1 MVRQD
6 GDGVTRRDW
15 LALLAL
21 VAAWPARAREP
32 ARLTWIAPGT
42 AAIEAPRVAAFRAG
56 LGENGLVDGRDYVLE
71 MFYAEGDYQRFPEL
85 TRQALARDPAVLLV
99 VTIASVRAAQQAT
112 RTVPIIFMA
121 TNDPVGAGLIDSLA
135 RPGGNTTGVATM
147 ADDAAP
153 KLVEM
158 MHMALP
164 DARRVAVAINPGNA
178 TNRPIFERF
187 RAAGATVGLDVRA
200 VEVSAP
206 DAIDGCLGPATA
218 PQPDA
223 LIVTPDAM
231 LLELAGRVAT
241 LGRERRVP
249 VLGPFRELPE
259 AGGLLSYGPSLGAL
273 LKRSAAYVKRVLA
286 GARPADLPA
295 EQPILFELV
304 VNLRTANAL
313 GLKLPAKV
321 LALADDTIE

>member
-1 MVRQD
+1 MR
-6 GDGVTRRDW
+6 RRDW
-15 LALLAL
+15 LALPAL
-21 VAAWPARAREP
+21 VAAGPARAREP
-32 ARLTWIAPGT
+32 ARLAWIAPGT
-42 AAIEAPRVAAFRAG
+42 LAVEAPRQAAFRAG
-56 LGENGLVDGRDYVLE
+56 LAENGLVDGRDYVLE
-71 MFYAEGDYQRFPEL
+71 MFYAEGDYRRFPEL
-85 TRQALARDPAVLLV
+85 TRQALALDPAVLLV

-147 ADDAAP
+147 ADDVAP

-164 DARRVAVAINPGNA
+164 DARRAAVVINPGNP

-187 RAAGATVGLDVRA
+187 RSSAVAFGIDARA
-200 VEVSAP
+200 VEVGTP
-206 DAIDGCLGPATA
+206 DAIDGCLGPPMA

-223 LIVTPDAM
+223 LVVASDAM
-231 LLELAGRVAT
+231 LLEVAGRIAK
-241 LGRERRVP
+241 LGRERRIA
-249 VLGPFRELPE
+249 VLGPFRELPQ
-259 AGGLLSYGPSLGAL
+259 AGALLSYGPSLGAL
-273 LKRSAAYVKRVLA
+273 VRRSAFYVKRVLA
-286 GARPADLPA
+286 GAKPADLPA

-304 VNLRTANAL
+304 VNLRTAGAI

-321 LALADDTIE
+321 KELADETIE